1 MFEVIDNKKQEA
13 LIKVVGVGGCGNNA
27 VDYMIERNIHGVDF
41 ISVNTDLQ
49 SLKKSQAN
57 NIVQIG
63 LHLTKGLGSGARPDS
78 GKQAAIEDKEKLKD
92 AIKDADMLFIT
103 AGMGGGT
110 GTGAAPVIA
119 EIAKELGILTV
130 AVVTKPFSFEGKR
143 NQIAEEGLKELR
155 NYVDSLIVIPNEKL
169 MNVLGADVTFINA
182 FSAANEVLYNSVS
195 GISDIINHTGLIN
208 VDFSDVKTVMAEM
221 GSAIIGS
228 GVFEGDNRA
237 VKAAQ
242 LAINSPLLENI
253 ELKNAKGILVN
264 ISASSS
270 FKMKEYI
277 DVMNEVKS
285 ITANDAT
292 VIVGNVIDDEL
303 ENKIKV
309 TIVATGLDDNYISE
323 IKDQAPLSD
332 DEVIDHDRSFDD
344 ANTSNVIEKPASNES
359 DFSNV
364 FFDGGDESS
373 LVGNGSVSEEGLKT
387 TNNICKDHI

>member
-63 LHLTKGLGSGARPDS
+63 LHLTKGLGSGARPDA

-92 AIKDADMLFIT
+92 AIQDADMLFIT

-155 NYVDSLIVIPNEKL
+155 SYVDSLIVIPNEKL

-228 GVFEGDNRA
+228 GIFEGDNRA

-323 IKDQAPLSD
+323 IKDQSSISD
-332 DEVIDHDRSFDD
+332 REIIDDNKPSDNL
-344 ANTSNVIEKPASNES
+344 NTVNVIEKPQSTES

-364 FFDGGDESS
+364 FFDGGDESN
-373 LVGNGSVSEEGLKT
+373 LVDSGAVSEDEYDIPSFLRRNK
-387 TNNICKDHI
+387 

>member
-63 LHLTKGLGSGARPDS
+63 LHLTKGLGSGGRPDA
-78 GKQAAIEDKEKLKD
+78 GKQAAIEDKDKLKD
-92 AIKDADMLFIT
+92 AIQDADMLFIT

-155 NYVDSLIVIPNEKL
+155 SYVDSLIVIPNEKL

-228 GVFEGDNRA
+228 GIFEGDNRA

-323 IKDQAPLSD
+323 IKDQPSISD
-332 DEVIDHDRSFDD
+332 TEVIDDNQPSDNL
-344 ANTSNVIEKPASNES
+344 NTVNVIEKPQSTES

-364 FFDGGDESS
+364 FFDGGDESN
-373 LVGNGSVSEEGLKT
+373 LVDSGAVSEDEYDIPSFLRRNK
-387 TNNICKDHI
+387 

>member
-323 IKDQAPLSD
+323 IKDQRPLSD
-332 DEVIDHDRSFDD
+332 DEVIDHERSFDD
-344 ANTSNVIEKPASNES
+344 VNAANVIEKSASNES

-364 FFDGGDESS
+364 FFDGGDESG
-373 LVGNGSVSEEGLKT
+373 LVDNRAVSEDEYDIPSFLRRNK
-387 TNNICKDHI
+387 

>member
-63 LHLTKGLGSGARPDS
+63 LHLTKGLGSGARPDA

-92 AIKDADMLFIT
+92 AIQDADMLFIT

-155 NYVDSLIVIPNEKL
+155 SYVDSLIVIPNEKL

-228 GVFEGDNRA
+228 GIFEGDNRA

-292 VIVGNVIDDEL
+292 VIVGNVINDEL

-323 IKDQAPLSD
+323 IKDQPSISD
-332 DEVIDHDRSFDD
+332 TEAIDDNQPSDNL
-344 ANTSNVIEKPASNES
+344 NTVNVIEKPQSTES

-364 FFDGGDESS
+364 FFDGGDESN
-373 LVGNGSVSEEGLKT
+373 LVDSGAVSEDEYDIPSFLRRNK
-387 TNNICKDHI
+387 

>member
-1 MFEVIDNKKQEA
+1 MFEVIEQKKQEA
-13 LIKVVGVGGCGNNA
+13 VIKVIGVGGCGNNA
-27 VDYMIERNIHGVDF
+27 VDFMIEKNVHGVDF

-63 LHLTKGLGSGARPDS
+63 LNLTKGLGSGARPDS
-78 GKQAAIEDKEKLKD
+78 GKQAAIEDKEKLKS
-92 AIKDADMLFIT
+92 IIEDADMLFIT

-143 NQIAEEGLKELR
+143 NQIAEQGLKELR

-169 MNVLGADVTFINA
+169 INVLGADVTFINA

-228 GVFEGDNRA
+228 GIFEGDNRA

-253 ELKNAKGILVN
+253 QLKNAKGILVN

-285 ITANDAT
+285 ITAHDAT
-292 VIVGNVIDDEL
+292 VIVGNVIDDSL

-309 TIVATGLDDNYISE
+309 TIVATGLDDDYSSQESQLETELTDAKI
-323 IKDQAPLSD
+323 
-332 DEVIDHDRSFDD
+332 EVFDRS
-344 ANTSNVIEKPASNES
+344 AEENLNEQVSENNTDTP
-359 DFSNV
+359 NV
-364 FFDGGDESS
+364 FFDGADDSNFNNNSGISEDEYDIPSF
-373 LVGNGSVSEEGLKT
+373 LRRNK
-387 TNNICKDHI
+387 

>member
-1 MFEVIDNKKQEA
+1 MFEVIEQKKQEA
-13 LIKVVGVGGCGNNA
+13 VIKVIGVGGCGNNA
-27 VDYMIERNIHGVDF
+27 VDFMIEKNVHGVDF

-63 LHLTKGLGSGARPDS
+63 LNLTKGLGSGARPDS
-78 GKQAAIEDKEKLKD
+78 GKQAAIEDREKLKS
-92 AIKDADMLFIT
+92 IIEDADMLFIT

-143 NQIAEEGLKELR
+143 NQIAEQGLKELR

-228 GVFEGDNRA
+228 GIFEGDNRA

-253 ELKNAKGILVN
+253 QLKNAKGILVN

-285 ITANDAT
+285 ITAHDAT
-292 VIVGNVIDDEL
+292 VIVGNVIDDSL

-309 TIVATGLDDNYISE
+309 TIVATGLDDDYSSQVSQLETEMTDAKIEVFDRPVEENLNELVSE
-323 IKDQAPLSD
+323 N
-332 DEVIDHDRSFDD
+332 
-344 ANTSNVIEKPASNES
+344 NTDTPS
-359 DFSNV
+359 V
-364 FFDGGDESS
+364 FFDGVDDSNFNNNSSISEDEYDIPSF
-373 LVGNGSVSEEGLKT
+373 LRRNK
-387 TNNICKDHI
+387 

>member
-277 DVMNEVKS
+277 DVMNEVKN

-323 IKDQAPLSD
+323 IKDQRPLPD

-373 LVGNGSVSEEGLKT
+373 LVGNGSVSEDEYDIPSFLRRNK
-387 TNNICKDHI
+387 

>member
-1 MFEVIDNKKQEA
+1 MFEVIKPKKQEA
-13 LIKVVGVGGCGNNA
+13 VIKVIGVGGCGNNA
-27 VDYMIERNIHGVDF
+27 VDFMIEKNIQGVDF

-63 LHLTKGLGSGARPDS
+63 LNLTKGLGSGARPDS
-78 GKQAAIEDKEKLKD
+78 GKQAAIEDKDKLKS
-92 AIKDADMLFIT
+92 IIEDADMLFIT

-143 NQIAEEGLKELR
+143 NQIAEQGLKELR

-228 GVFEGDNRA
+228 GIFEGDNRA

-253 ELKNAKGILVN
+253 QLKNAKGILVN

-285 ITANDAT
+285 ITAHDAT
-292 VIVGNVIDDEL
+292 VIVGNVIDDSL

-309 TIVATGLDDNYISE
+309 TIVATGLDDNYSSQKSQSE
-323 IKDQAPLSD
+323 TEFSD
-332 DEVIDHDRSFDD
+332 TKIEVLDRSDQEHSYKTISGN
-344 ANTSNVIEKPASNES
+344 NTDTPS
-359 DFSNV
+359 V
-364 FFDGGDESS
+364 FFDGADDSNFNNNSSISEDEYYIPSF
-373 LVGNGSVSEEGLKT
+373 LRRNK
-387 TNNICKDHI
+387 

>member
-344 ANTSNVIEKPASNES
+344 ANTSNVIEKPANNES

-373 LVGNGSVSEEGLKT
+373 LVDNGAVSEDEYDIPSFLRRNK
-387 TNNICKDHI
+387 

>member
-344 ANTSNVIEKPASNES
+344 ANTSNVIEKPASIES

-373 LVGNGSVSEEGLKT
+373 LVDNGSVSEDEYDIPSFLRRNK
-387 TNNICKDHI
+387 

>member
-27 VDYMIERNIHGVDF
+27 VDYMIEKNIDGVDF

-63 LHLTKGLGSGARPDS
+63 LQLTKGLGSGARPDS
-78 GKQAAIEDKEKLKD
+78 GKQAAIEDKEKLVES
-92 AIKDADMLFIT
+92 IKDADMLFIT

-155 NYVDSLIVIPNEKL
+155 NFVDSLIVIPNEKL

-228 GVFEGDNRA
+228 GIFEGDNRA

-270 FKMKEYI
+270 FKMKEYV

-285 ITANDAT
+285 ITARDAT

-303 ENKIKV
+303 DNKIKV
-309 TIVATGLDDNYISE
+309 TIVATGLDDNYISDIQDHLAVPDKEVVDYDQLSDNSNTQNE
-323 IKDQAPLSD
+323 IKKSENND
-332 DEVIDHDRSFDD
+332 
-344 ANTSNVIEKPASNES
+344 S

-364 FFDGGDESS
+364 FFDGGDESN
-373 LVGNGSVSEEGLKT
+373 LVDSDAVAEDEYDIPSFLRRNK
-387 TNNICKDHI
+387 

>member
-323 IKDQAPLSD
+323 IKDQPPLLD

-344 ANTSNVIEKPASNES
+344 ANTANVIEKPINNES

-373 LVGNGSVSEEGLKT
+373 LVDNGAVSEDEYDIPSFLRRNK
-387 TNNICKDHI
+387 

>member
-182 FSAANEVLYNSVS
+182 FSAANDVLYNSVS

-309 TIVATGLDDNYISE
+309 TIVATGLDDNYISQ
-323 IKDQAPLSD
+323 IKDQPPLPD

-344 ANTSNVIEKPASNES
+344 ANTTNVIEKPASNES

-373 LVGNGSVSEEGLKT
+373 LVDNGAVSEDEYDIPSFLRRNK
-387 TNNICKDHI
+387 

>member
-277 DVMNEVKS
+277 DVMNEVKN

-344 ANTSNVIEKPASNES
+344 VNTSNVIEKPANNES

-373 LVGNGSVSEEGLKT
+373 LVDNGSVSEDEYDIPSFLRRNK
-387 TNNICKDHI
+387 

>member
-1 MFEVIDNKKQEA
+1 MFEVIEQKKQEA
-13 LIKVVGVGGCGNNA
+13 VIKVIGVGGCGNNA
-27 VDYMIERNIHGVDF
+27 VDFMIEKNVHGVDF

-63 LHLTKGLGSGARPDS
+63 LNLTKGLGSGARPDS
-78 GKQAAIEDKEKLKD
+78 GKQAAIEDREKLKS
-92 AIKDADMLFIT
+92 IIEDADMLFIT

-143 NQIAEEGLKELR
+143 NQIAEQGLKELR

-228 GVFEGDNRA
+228 GIFEGDNRA

-253 ELKNAKGILVN
+253 QLKNAKGILVN

-285 ITANDAT
+285 ITAHDAT
-292 VIVGNVIDDEL
+292 VIVGNVIDDSL

-309 TIVATGLDDNYISE
+309 TIVATGLDDDYSSQESQLEAELTDAKI
-323 IKDQAPLSD
+323 
-332 DEVIDHDRSFDD
+332 EVFDRS
-344 ANTSNVIEKPASNES
+344 AEENLNEQVSENNTDTP
-359 DFSNV
+359 NV
-364 FFDGGDESS
+364 FFDGADDSNFNNNSGISEDEYDIPSF
-373 LVGNGSVSEEGLKT
+373 LRRNK
-387 TNNICKDHI
+387 

>member
-344 ANTSNVIEKPASNES
+344 ANTANVIEKPTSNES

-373 LVGNGSVSEEGLKT
+373 LVDNGSVSEDEYDIPSFLRRNK
-387 TNNICKDHI
+387 

>member
-332 DEVIDHDRSFDD
+332 DEVIVHDRSFDD
-344 ANTSNVIEKPASNES
+344 ANTSNVIEKPTSNEP

-373 LVGNGSVSEEGLKT
+373 LVDNGSVSEDEYDIPSFLRRNK
-387 TNNICKDHI
+387 

>member
-1 MFEVIDNKKQEA
+1 MFEVIDKKKQEA

-27 VDYMIERNIHGVDF
+27 VDYMIERNIHGADF

-323 IKDQAPLSD
+323 IKDQPPLPD
-332 DEVIDHDRSFDD
+332 DEVINHDRSFED
-344 ANTSNVIEKPASNES
+344 AKTVNVIEKPASNES

-373 LVGNGSVSEEGLKT
+373 LVDNGSVSEDEYDIPSFLRRNK
-387 TNNICKDHI
+387 

>member
-63 LHLTKGLGSGARPDS
+63 LHLTKGLGSGARPDA

-92 AIKDADMLFIT
+92 AIQDADMLFIT

-110 GTGAAPVIA
+110 GTGATPVIA

-155 NYVDSLIVIPNEKL
+155 SYVDSLIVIPNEKL

-228 GVFEGDNRA
+228 GIFEGDNRA

-323 IKDQAPLSD
+323 IKDQPSISD
-332 DEVIDHDRSFDD
+332 TEVIDDNQPSDNL
-344 ANTSNVIEKPASNES
+344 NTVNVIEKPQSTES

-364 FFDGGDESS
+364 FFDGGDESN
-373 LVGNGSVSEEGLKT
+373 LVDSGAVSEDEYDIPSFLRRNK
-387 TNNICKDHI
+387 

>member
-323 IKDQAPLSD
+323 IKDQPPLPD

-373 LVGNGSVSEEGLKT
+373 LVDNGSVSEDEYDIPSFLRRNK
-387 TNNICKDHI
+387 

>member
-1 MFEVIDNKKQEA
+1 MFEVIEQKKQEA
-13 LIKVVGVGGCGNNA
+13 VIKVIGVGGCGNNA
-27 VDYMIERNIHGVDF
+27 VDFMIEKNVHGVDF

-63 LHLTKGLGSGARPDS
+63 LNLTKGLGSGARPDS
-78 GKQAAIEDKEKLKD
+78 GKQAAIEDKEKLKS
-92 AIKDADMLFIT
+92 IIEDADMLFIT

-143 NQIAEEGLKELR
+143 NQIAEQGLKELR

-253 ELKNAKGILVN
+253 QLKNAKGILVN

-277 DVMNEVKS
+277 DVMNELKS
-285 ITANDAT
+285 ITAHDAT
-292 VIVGNVIDDEL
+292 VIVGNVIDDSL

-309 TIVATGLDDNYISE
+309 TIVATGLDDDYSSQVSQLETEMTDAKIEVFDRPVEENLNELVSE
-323 IKDQAPLSD
+323 N
-332 DEVIDHDRSFDD
+332 
-344 ANTSNVIEKPASNES
+344 NTDTPS
-359 DFSNV
+359 V
-364 FFDGGDESS
+364 FFDGVDDSNFNNNSSISEDEYDIPSF
-373 LVGNGSVSEEGLKT
+373 LRRNK
-387 TNNICKDHI
+387 

>member
-323 IKDQAPLSD
+323 IKDQPPLPD
-332 DEVIDHDRSFDD
+332 DEVINHDRSFED
-344 ANTSNVIEKPASNES
+344 AKTVNVIEKPASNES

-373 LVGNGSVSEEGLKT
+373 LVDNGSVSEDEYDIPSFLRRNK
-387 TNNICKDHI
+387 

>member
-1 MFEVIDNKKQEA
+1 MFEVIKPKKQEA
-13 LIKVVGVGGCGNNA
+13 VIKVIGVGGCGNNA
-27 VDYMIERNIHGVDF
+27 VDFMIEKNIQGVDF

-63 LHLTKGLGSGARPDS
+63 LNLTKGLGSGARPDS
-78 GKQAAIEDKEKLKD
+78 GKQAAIEDKDKLKS
-92 AIKDADMLFIT
+92 IIEDADMLFIT

-143 NQIAEEGLKELR
+143 NQIAEQGLKELR

-228 GVFEGDNRA
+228 GIFEGDNRA

-253 ELKNAKGILVN
+253 QLKNAKGILVN

-285 ITANDAT
+285 ITAHDAT
-292 VIVGNVIDDEL
+292 VIVGNVIDDSL

-309 TIVATGLDDNYISE
+309 TIVATGLDDNYSSQKSQSE
-323 IKDQAPLSD
+323 TEFSD
-332 DEVIDHDRSFDD
+332 TKIEVLDRSDQEHSYKTISGN
-344 ANTSNVIEKPASNES
+344 NTDTPS
-359 DFSNV
+359 V
-364 FFDGGDESS
+364 FFDGADDSNFNNNSSISEDEYDIPSF
-373 LVGNGSVSEEGLKT
+373 LRRNK
-387 TNNICKDHI
+387 

>member
-1 MFEVIDNKKQEA
+1 MFEVIEQKKQEA
-13 LIKVVGVGGCGNNA
+13 VIKVIGVGGCGNNA
-27 VDYMIERNIHGVDF
+27 VDFMIEKNVHGVDF

-63 LHLTKGLGSGARPDS
+63 LNLTKGLGSGARPDS
-78 GKQAAIEDKEKLKD
+78 GKQAAIEDKEKLKS
-92 AIKDADMLFIT
+92 IIEDADMLFIT

-143 NQIAEEGLKELR
+143 NQIAEQGLKELR

-228 GVFEGDNRA
+228 GIFEGDNRA

-253 ELKNAKGILVN
+253 QLKNAKGILVN

-285 ITANDAT
+285 ITAHDAT
-292 VIVGNVIDDEL
+292 VIVGNVIDDSL

-309 TIVATGLDDNYISE
+309 TIVATGLDDDYSSQESQLETELTDVKI
-323 IKDQAPLSD
+323 
-332 DEVIDHDRSFDD
+332 EVFDRSFEENPNGQVSEN
-344 ANTSNVIEKPASNES
+344 NTDTP
-359 DFSNV
+359 NV
-364 FFDGGDESS
+364 FFDGADDSNFNNNSSISEDEYDIPSF
-373 LVGNGSVSEEGLKT
+373 LRRNK
-387 TNNICKDHI
+387 

>member
-63 LHLTKGLGSGARPDS
+63 LHLTKGLGSGARPDA

-92 AIKDADMLFIT
+92 AIQDADMLFIT

-155 NYVDSLIVIPNEKL
+155 SYVDSLIVIPNEKL

-228 GVFEGDNRA
+228 GIFEGDNRA

-323 IKDQAPLSD
+323 MKDQPSISD
-332 DEVIDHDRSFDD
+332 TEVIDDNQPSDNL
-344 ANTSNVIEKPASNES
+344 NTVNVIEKPQSTES

-364 FFDGGDESS
+364 FFDGGDESN
-373 LVGNGSVSEEGLKT
+373 LVDSGAVSEDEYDIPSFLRRNK
-387 TNNICKDHI
+387 

>member
-63 LHLTKGLGSGARPDS
+63 LHLTKGLGSGARPDA

-92 AIKDADMLFIT
+92 AIQDADMLFIT

-155 NYVDSLIVIPNEKL
+155 SYVDSLIVIPNEKL

-228 GVFEGDNRA
+228 GIFEGDNRA

-323 IKDQAPLSD
+323 IKDQPSISD
-332 DEVIDHDRSFDD
+332 TEVIDDNQPSGNL
-344 ANTSNVIEKPASNES
+344 NTVNVIEKPQSTES

-364 FFDGGDESS
+364 FFDGGDESN
-373 LVGNGSVSEEGLKT
+373 LVDSGAVSEDEYDIPSFLRRNK
-387 TNNICKDHI
+387 

>member
-63 LHLTKGLGSGARPDS
+63 LHLTKGLGSGARPDA

-92 AIKDADMLFIT
+92 AIQDADMLFIT

-155 NYVDSLIVIPNEKL
+155 SYVDSLIVIPNEKL

-228 GVFEGDNRA
+228 GIFEGDNRA

-323 IKDQAPLSD
+323 IKDQSSISD
-332 DEVIDHDRSFDD
+332 TEVIDDNQPSDNL
-344 ANTSNVIEKPASNES
+344 NTVNVIEKPQSTES

-364 FFDGGDESS
+364 FFDGGDESN
-373 LVGNGSVSEEGLKT
+373 LVDSGAVSEDEYDIPSFLRRNK
-387 TNNICKDHI
+387 

>member
-1 MFEVIDNKKQEA
+1 MFEVIEQKKQEA
-13 LIKVVGVGGCGNNA
+13 VIKVIGVGGCGNNA
-27 VDYMIERNIHGVDF
+27 VDFMIEKNVHGVDF

-63 LHLTKGLGSGARPDS
+63 LNLTKGLGSGARPDS
-78 GKQAAIEDKEKLKD
+78 GKQAAIEDKEKLKS
-92 AIKDADMLFIT
+92 IIEDADMLFIT

-143 NQIAEEGLKELR
+143 NQIAEQGLKELR

-228 GVFEGDNRA
+228 GIFEGDNRA

-253 ELKNAKGILVN
+253 QLKNAKGILVN

-285 ITANDAT
+285 ITAHDAT
-292 VIVGNVIDDEL
+292 VIVGNVIDDSL

-309 TIVATGLDDNYISE
+309 TIVATGLDDDYSSQESQLETELTDAKIEVFDRSAEENLNEQISE
-323 IKDQAPLSD
+323 N
-332 DEVIDHDRSFDD
+332 
-344 ANTSNVIEKPASNES
+344 NTDTP
-359 DFSNV
+359 NV
-364 FFDGGDESS
+364 FFDGADDSNFNNNSGISEDEYDIPSF
-373 LVGNGSVSEEGLKT
+373 LRRNK
-387 TNNICKDHI
+387 

>member
-1 MFEVIDNKKQEA
+1 MFEVINQKKQEA
-13 LIKVVGVGGCGNNA
+13 IIKVIGVGGCGNNA
-27 VDYMIERNIHGVDF
+27 VDYMIEKNVEGVDF

-63 LHLTKGLGSGARPDS
+63 LNLTKGLGSGARPDS
-78 GKQAAIEDKEKLKD
+78 GKQAAIEDKEKLKE
-92 AIKDADMLFIT
+92 AIQDADMLFIT

-119 EIAKELGILTV
+119 ELAKDLGILTV

-143 NQIAEEGLKELR
+143 NQIAEEGIKELK

-228 GVFEGDNRA
+228 GTFEGENRA

-253 ELKNAKGILVN
+253 QLKNAKGILVN

-270 FKMKEYI
+270 FKMKEYV
-277 DVMNEVKS
+277 DVMGEVKH
-285 ITANDAT
+285 ITADDAT
-292 VIVGNVIDDEL
+292 VIVGNVIDDEM

-309 TIVATGLDDNYISE
+309 TIVATGLDGDGSE
-323 IKDQAPLSD
+323 ITNELS
-332 DEVIDHDRSFDD
+332 S
-344 ANTSNVIEKPASNES
+344 SSNEENNTVNND
-359 DFSNV
+359 DFYSSGPEIRKSNNIEEAVPSV
-364 FFDGGDESS
+364 FFDGNEESFNSMDAGLAEDEYDVPSF
-373 LVGNGSVSEEGLKT
+373 LRRK
-387 TNNICKDHI
+387 K

>member
-344 ANTSNVIEKPASNES
+344 ANTSNVIEKPTSNES

-373 LVGNGSVSEEGLKT
+373 LVDNGAVSEDEYDIPSFLRRNK
-387 TNNICKDHI
+387 

>member
-63 LHLTKGLGSGARPDS
+63 LHLTKGLGSGARPDA

-92 AIKDADMLFIT
+92 AIQDADMLFIT

-155 NYVDSLIVIPNEKL
+155 SYVDSLIVIPNEKL

-228 GVFEGDNRA
+228 GIFEGDNRA

-323 IKDQAPLSD
+323 IKNQPSISD
-332 DEVIDHDRSFDD
+332 TEVIDDNQPSD
-344 ANTSNVIEKPASNES
+344 NLNNVNVIEKPQSTES

-364 FFDGGDESS
+364 FFDGGDESN
-373 LVGNGSVSEEGLKT
+373 LVDSGAVSEDEYDIPSFLRRNK
-387 TNNICKDHI
+387 

>member
-1 MFEVIDNKKQEA
+1 MFEVIKPKKQEA
-13 LIKVVGVGGCGNNA
+13 VIKVIGVGGCGNNA
-27 VDYMIERNIHGVDF
+27 VDFMIEKNIHGVDF

-63 LHLTKGLGSGARPDS
+63 LNLTKGLGSGARPDS
-78 GKQAAIEDKEKLKD
+78 GKQAAIEDKDKLKS
-92 AIKDADMLFIT
+92 IIEDADMLFIT

-143 NQIAEEGLKELR
+143 NQIAEQGLKELR

-228 GVFEGDNRA
+228 GIFDGDNRA

-253 ELKNAKGILVN
+253 QLKNAKGILVN

-285 ITANDAT
+285 ITAHDAT
-292 VIVGNVIDDEL
+292 VIVGNVIDDSL

-309 TIVATGLDDNYISE
+309 TIVATGLDDNYSSQKSQSE
-323 IKDQAPLSD
+323 TEFSD
-332 DEVIDHDRSFDD
+332 TKIEVLDRSDQEHSYKTISGN
-344 ANTSNVIEKPASNES
+344 NTDTPS
-359 DFSNV
+359 V
-364 FFDGGDESS
+364 FFDGADDSNFNNNSSISEDEYDIPSF
-373 LVGNGSVSEEGLKT
+373 LRRNK
-387 TNNICKDHI
+387 

>member
-63 LHLTKGLGSGARPDS
+63 LHLTKGLGSGARPDA

-92 AIKDADMLFIT
+92 AIQDADMLFIT

-155 NYVDSLIVIPNEKL
+155 SYVDSLIVIPNEKL

-228 GVFEGDNRA
+228 GIFEGDNRA

-323 IKDQAPLSD
+323 IKDQPSILD
-332 DEVIDHDRSFDD
+332 TEVIDDNQPSDNL
-344 ANTSNVIEKPASNES
+344 NTVNVIEKPQSTES

-364 FFDGGDESS
+364 FFDGGDESN
-373 LVGNGSVSEEGLKT
+373 LVDSGAVSEDEYDIPSFLRRNK
-387 TNNICKDHI
+387 

>member
-1 MFEVIDNKKQEA
+1 MFEVINQKKQEA
-13 LIKVVGVGGCGNNA
+13 IIKVIGVGGCGNNA
-27 VDYMIERNIHGVDF
+27 VDYMIEKNVEGVDF

-63 LHLTKGLGSGARPDS
+63 LNLTKGLGSGARPDS
-78 GKQAAIEDKEKLKD
+78 GKQAAIEDKEKLKE
-92 AIKDADMLFIT
+92 AIQDADMLFIT

-119 EIAKELGILTV
+119 ELAKDLGILTV

-143 NQIAEEGLKELR
+143 NQIAEEGIKELK

-228 GVFEGDNRA
+228 GTFEGENRA

-253 ELKNAKGILVN
+253 QLKNAKGILVN

-270 FKMKEYI
+270 FKMKEYV
-277 DVMNEVKS
+277 DVMGEVKH
-285 ITANDAT
+285 ITADDAT
-292 VIVGNVIDDEL
+292 VIVGNVIDDEM

-309 TIVATGLDDNYISE
+309 TIVATGLDGDGSE
-323 IKDQAPLSD
+323 ITNELS
-332 DEVIDHDRSFDD
+332 S
-344 ANTSNVIEKPASNES
+344 SSNEEVNIVNNE
-359 DFSNV
+359 DFYSSGPEIRKSNNIEEAVPSV
-364 FFDGGDESS
+364 FFDGNEESFNSMDTDLGEDEYDVPSF
-373 LVGNGSVSEEGLKT
+373 LRRK
-387 TNNICKDHI
+387 K

>member
-1 MFEVIDNKKQEA
+1 MFEVIEQKKQEA
-13 LIKVVGVGGCGNNA
+13 IIKVIGVGGCGNNA
-27 VDYMIERNIHGVDF
+27 VDFMIEKNVHGVDF

-63 LHLTKGLGSGARPDS
+63 LNLTKGLGSGARPDS
-78 GKQAAIEDKEKLKD
+78 GKQAAIEDREKLKS
-92 AIKDADMLFIT
+92 IIEDADMLFIT

-143 NQIAEEGLKELR
+143 NQIAEQGLKELR

-228 GVFEGDNRA
+228 GIFEGDNRA

-242 LAINSPLLENI
+242 LAINSPLLENVQ
-253 ELKNAKGILVN
+253 LKNAKGILVN

-270 FKMKEYI
+270 FKMKEYT

-285 ITANDAT
+285 ITAHDAT
-292 VIVGNVIDDEL
+292 VIVGNVIDDSL

-309 TIVATGLDDNYISE
+309 TIVATGLDDDYSSQESQLETELTDVKI
-323 IKDQAPLSD
+323 
-332 DEVIDHDRSFDD
+332 EVFDRSFEENPNGQVSEN
-344 ANTSNVIEKPASNES
+344 NTDTP
-359 DFSNV
+359 NV
-364 FFDGGDESS
+364 FFDGADDSNFNNNSSISEDEYDIPSF
-373 LVGNGSVSEEGLKT
+373 LRRNK
-387 TNNICKDHI
+387 

>member
-1 MFEVIDNKKQEA
+1 MFEVIEQKKQEA
-13 LIKVVGVGGCGNNA
+13 VIKVIGVGGCGNNA
-27 VDYMIERNIHGVDF
+27 VDFMIEKNVHGVDF

-63 LHLTKGLGSGARPDS
+63 LNLTKGLGSGARPDS
-78 GKQAAIEDKEKLKD
+78 GKQAAIEDKEKLKS
-92 AIKDADMLFIT
+92 IIEDADMLFIT

-143 NQIAEEGLKELR
+143 NQIAEQGLKELR

-228 GVFEGDNRA
+228 GIFEGDNRA

-253 ELKNAKGILVN
+253 QLKNAKGILVN

-285 ITANDAT
+285 ITAHDAT
-292 VIVGNVIDDEL
+292 VIVGNVIDDSL

-309 TIVATGLDDNYISE
+309 TIVATGLDDDYSSQVSQLETDMTDAKIEVFDRPVEENLNEQVSE
-323 IKDQAPLSD
+323 N
-332 DEVIDHDRSFDD
+332 
-344 ANTSNVIEKPASNES
+344 NTDTPS
-359 DFSNV
+359 V
-364 FFDGGDESS
+364 FFDGVDDSNFNNNSSISEDEYDIPSF
-373 LVGNGSVSEEGLKT
+373 LRRNK
-387 TNNICKDHI
+387 

>member
-1 MFEVIDNKKQEA
+1 MFEVIEQKKQEA
-13 LIKVVGVGGCGNNA
+13 VIKVIGVGGCGNNA
-27 VDYMIERNIHGVDF
+27 VDFMIEKNVHGVDF

-63 LHLTKGLGSGARPDS
+63 LNLTKGLGSGARPDS
-78 GKQAAIEDKEKLKD
+78 GKQAAIEDREKLKS
-92 AIKDADMLFIT
+92 IIEDADMLFIT

-143 NQIAEEGLKELR
+143 NQIAEQGLKELR

-228 GVFEGDNRA
+228 GIFEGDNRA

-253 ELKNAKGILVN
+253 QLKNAKGILVN

-285 ITANDAT
+285 ITAHDAT
-292 VIVGNVIDDEL
+292 VIVGNVIDDSL

-309 TIVATGLDDNYISE
+309 TIVATGLDDDYSSQESQLETELTDAKI
-323 IKDQAPLSD
+323 
-332 DEVIDHDRSFDD
+332 EVFDRS
-344 ANTSNVIEKPASNES
+344 AEENLNEQVSENNTDTP
-359 DFSNV
+359 NV
-364 FFDGGDESS
+364 FFDGADDSNFNNNSGISEDEYDIPSF
-373 LVGNGSVSEEGLKT
+373 LRRNK
-387 TNNICKDHI
+387 

>member
-323 IKDQAPLSD
+323 IKDQAPLSN
-332 DEVIDHDRSFDD
+332 DEVIDHDRSSDG

-373 LVGNGSVSEEGLKT
+373 LVDNGSVSEDEYDIPSFLRRNK
-387 TNNICKDHI
+387 

>member
-13 LIKVVGVGGCGNNA
+13 LIKVIGVGGCGNNA

-110 GTGAAPVIA
+110 GTGATPVIA

-182 FSAANEVLYNSVS
+182 FSAANEVLHNSVS

-323 IKDQAPLSD
+323 IKNQAPLPD

-344 ANTSNVIEKPASNES
+344 VSTANVIEKPASNES
-359 DFSNV
+359 NFSNV
-364 FFDGGDESS
+364 FFDGGDGSS
-373 LVGNGSVSEEGLKT
+373 LVDNGAVSEDEYDIPSFLRRNK
-387 TNNICKDHI
+387 